1 MEKQNVTLSLPKS
14 LLKRAKVMAAR
25 QEKSLSEFLKES
37 LEEKLRGSAG
47 YKQAMERQVR
57 LMSKGFDFG
66 IKDRIGISREEI
78 HERR

>member
-1 MEKQNVTLSLPKS
+1 MERQNVTLSLPKA

-25 QEKSLSEFLKES
+25 QEKSLSKFLKES
-37 LEEKLRGSAG
+37 LEEKIRGSTG

-57 LMSKGFDFG
+57 LMRKGFDLG
-66 IKDRIGISREEI
+66 IKDRIGISREGI